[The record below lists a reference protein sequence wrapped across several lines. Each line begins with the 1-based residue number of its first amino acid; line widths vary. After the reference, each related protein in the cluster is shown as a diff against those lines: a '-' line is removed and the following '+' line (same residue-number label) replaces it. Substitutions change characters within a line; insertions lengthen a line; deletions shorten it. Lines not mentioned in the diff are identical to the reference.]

1 MTVRKLGPTYLR
13 IQNRVSWARCYIFK
27 GNFIS
32 ATQDSIPSAGTSF
45 SDKNIE
51 QSEIWKLIKKEK
63 TTRSKIKTYKKDLL
77 KHTKWSFW

>member
-32 ATQDSIPSAGTSF
+32 TTRDSIPSAGTSF

-51 QSEIWKLIKKEK
+51 QSEI
-63 TTRSKIKTYKKDLL
+63 
-77 KHTKWSFW
+77 